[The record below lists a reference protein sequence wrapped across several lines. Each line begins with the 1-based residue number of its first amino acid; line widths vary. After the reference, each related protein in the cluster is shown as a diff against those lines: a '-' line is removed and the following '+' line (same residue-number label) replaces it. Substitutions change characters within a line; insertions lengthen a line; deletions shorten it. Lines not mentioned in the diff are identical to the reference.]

1 MVEGNKAVKKA
12 VDFGMRGLD
21 YSEISSGI
29 QVGDR
34 VIISDVTAFRGRP
47 EIDIINQ

>member
-1 MVEGNKAVKKA
+1 VIEGNKAVKKT

-21 YSEISSGI
+21 YSEITSGI

-34 VIISDVTAFRGRP
+34 VIVSDVSAFRGRP
-47 EIDIINQ
+47 EIDIIN